1 MEKNILILIG
11 LLLSGQILFAQQPS
25 NQVDTVI
32 IQKTI
37 QSINTTIQQN
47 YVYPDKALLIVDFLY
62 SQYKS
67 GKYAPLTSPKDFADN
82 VIADIRSIQ
91 NDRHLRI
98 EYNPKLEQDIL
109 QFISSNESKDEI
121 TKADIEKEK
130 SQNFYFKVFRK
141 KPFRLNTRLLC
152 GLSKIVK

>member
-1 MEKNILILIG
+1 MGKNILILIG
-11 LLLSGQILFAQQPS
+11 LVLSGQILFAQPPS
-25 NQVDTVI
+25 NQVDAVI

-47 YVYPDKALLIVDFLY
+47 YVYPDKALLIVDFLN

-67 GKYAPLTSPKDFADN
+67 GKYVSLISPKDFADN
-82 VIADIRSIQ
+82 VTTDIRSIQ

-109 QFISSNESKDEI
+109 RFNSSNESKDEL
-121 TKADIEKEK
+121 TKADIEKQK
-130 SQNFYFKVFRK
+130 SQNFFLKSWKYFHQ
-141 KPFRLNTRLLC
+141 T
-152 GLSKIVK
+152 